1 MFQFSNLH
9 QGTGTSIVL
18 TKILLKAR
26 ETQTQEEAEEDVKD
40 EPMSQ
45 NLLGKMQII
54 QYNLLFQIRIRNHL
68 SGYSGSGF
76 GSGFVS
82 GTGYGAKPKVNL
94 KKMNFK
100 GSKNF

>member
-1 MFQFSNLH
+1 MFQFSNLY

-18 TKILLKAR
+18 TKILLKAS

-54 QYNLLFQIRIRNHL
+54 QYNLF
-68 SGYSGSGF
+68 S
-76 GSGFVS
+76 
-82 GTGYGAKPKVNL
+82 
-94 KKMNFK
+94 
-100 GSKNF
+100 